1 MKYLFSSAKIAR
13 KAEFHCFMVSLVVC
27 LTFFPTERKPFASK
41 ETSKELLARS
51 SGGFQLWLAFLLGTG
66 HQRADPQK

>member
-13 KAEFHCFMVSLVVC
+13 KADFHCVMVSLVVC

-41 ETSKELLARS
+41 GLLARS
-51 SGGFQLWLAFLLGTG
+51 SGGFQLWPAFLLGTG
-66 HQRADPQK
+66 HQQADPQK